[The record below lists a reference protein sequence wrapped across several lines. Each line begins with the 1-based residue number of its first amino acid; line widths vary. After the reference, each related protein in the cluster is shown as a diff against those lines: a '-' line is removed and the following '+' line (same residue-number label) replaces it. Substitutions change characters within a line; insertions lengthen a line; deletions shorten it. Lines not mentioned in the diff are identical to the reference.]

1 MTISNIT
8 ARAERAQPL
17 LNRKPL
23 LIGVGGLSAF
33 YFFVVLYEHVFGWR
47 AGLDSFSPEFQIH
60 WTSVLSVAI
69 PLWLASAFVL
79 VGYLWRTRD
88 KQLDAL
94 APATELSRIF
104 TLVQWLVIFT
114 FALYWGLS
122 FFTEQTAVWHM
133 SAIRDTDF
141 TPSNIVTFYIAYPI
155 FSIIGLGALFYA
167 RTRIPLF
174 SKGVSLAFVVFVV
187 GTFMTIPNVGFNE
200 WGHSFWS
207 MEEGFASPV
216 HWGFVFFA
224 WMSLGAFGVVLQILG
239 RIRELIGKEGSD
251 AVQGR

>member
-1 MTISNIT
+1 MTISNVT

-17 LNRKPL
+17 FNRKPL

-33 YFFVVLYEHVFGWR
+33 FFLVVLYEHIFGWR
-47 AGLDSFSPEFQIH
+47 AGLNSFAPEFQTY
-60 WTSVLSVAI
+60 WTTILSTAI

-79 VGYLWRTRD
+79 AGYLWRSRD
-88 KQLDAL
+88 KQLETL
-94 APATELSRIF
+94 EPAAELSRIF
-104 TLVQWLVIFT
+104 ILVQWLVVFT

-141 TPSNIVTFYIAYPI
+141 TPSNIATFYVAYPI
-155 FSIIGLGALFYA
+155 FAIIGLGALFYA
-167 RTRIPLF
+167 RTRIPFF
-174 SKGVSLAFVVFVV
+174 SKGISLPFVIFVV
-187 GTFMTIPNVGFNE
+187 GTFMTIPNIGFNE

-239 RIRELIGKEGSD
+239 RIRELIGEDGSD
-251 AVQGR
+251 AVQGC